1 MNNFHDSFGGS
12 LPEPHG
18 NHGNPRNLMRSL
30 DAADDSAPLDN
41 THLTGRAAP
50 AETIPSKVKSG
61 SDPTPTH
68 TAELDH
74 TPHYG
79 HEPSSA
85 GRLGDHYELTV
96 RSVRLSVGR

>member
-79 HEPSSA
+79 HEPSSGRA
-85 GRLGDHYELTV
+85 GARWGMKCAPSE
-96 RSVRLSVGR
+96 G